1 MYGVLIADDE
11 ALIREGIADGID
23 WQSLACCEP
32 LLASNG
38 IEAIDIIG
46 NKKIDIVIADVKMP
60 GINGLEL
67 ADWVSKK
74 KDWINIIILSGYD
87 DFKYVQS
94 ALSSGVVSEYIL
106 KPTKLGDL
114 TQAIEKAKN
123 KLEKRNRISPVGLQK
138 GAEIATAAKESL
150 QYLCIGCDKSS
161 GPAERNKDR
170 KLSGMVIEY
179 IKRNFSNNLTL
190 EQVAEKFYISPGHLC
205 RLLRQDTN
213 KTFLETLTEMRI
225 ENAKMLIK
233 DQRLKVY
240 EVGSMVGFEDP
251 KYFSQVFKKHT
262 GFTPS
267 EYRKEYGIE

>member
-1 MYGVLIADDE
+1 
-11 ALIREGIADGID
+11 
-23 WQSLACCEP
+23 
-32 LLASNG
+32 
-38 IEAIDIIG
+38 
-46 NKKIDIVIADVKMP
+46 
-60 GINGLEL
+60 
-67 ADWVSKK
+67 
-74 KDWINIIILSGYD
+74 
-87 DFKYVQS
+87 
-94 ALSSGVVSEYIL
+94 
-106 KPTKLGDL
+106 
-114 TQAIEKAKN
+114 
-123 KLEKRNRISPVGLQK
+123 
-138 GAEIATAAKESL
+138 
-150 QYLCIGCDKSS
+150 
-161 GPAERNKDR
+161 
-170 KLSGMVIEY
+170 MVIEY